1 MPNMNHKYLALTEW
15 SEEDN
20 VFVAT
25 SSAFP
30 GLTGVDESEERA
42 VAELREAIGMTIEV
56 MREDGEI
63 PPEPKARASHSGQF
77 RLRLPKTMHASL
89 AARAEQEGVSLNQLV
104 LTYVA
109 WGLGQRSA
117 LANPQSM
124 APAYGGPP

>member
-1 MPNMNHKYLALTEW
+1 MPNMNHRYPVLTEW
-15 SEEDN
+15 SGEDE

-56 MREDGEI
+56 MLEDGED
-63 PPEPKARASHSGQF
+63 PPEPKVRASHSGQF

-104 LTYVA
+104 LAYIGL
-109 WGLGQRSA
+109 GLGQQSM
-117 LANPQSM
+117 LANLKSLSV
-124 APAYGGPP
+124 